1 MMEPSPD
8 SSGNGASRH
17 PIRRY
22 AVPLLVVALLFAIWG
37 VVDRVLSRAAIA
49 RDTTVAAV
57 PIVQT
62 LKPDRSPAFEE
73 LTLPG
78 SVQAFVEAPIYART
92 NGYLKVWYTDIGA
105 RVKKGQILAEL
116 DTPEIDQ
123 ALDQAVADLAV
134 ADANALLARTTD
146 ERWKGLLKTHSVSQQ
161 DADSKA
167 GDASAKLAAAN
178 SAKANVARLRDLE
191 SFKRVLAPFDG
202 VVTQRNTD
210 IGALIN
216 AGQSAGGALFRMA
229 DTERLRVY
237 VLVPEP
243 YAAAT
248 AVGVGAELRFAEQ
261 PGKNFPAKVVR
272 TANALDPGLR
282 TLQVELQVDNSSGA
296 LFPGAYAEV
305 HLQLP
310 GSAETLRLP
319 ANTLMFRATG
329 LQVATVGSDS
339 RVRLKSIVAGR
350 DFGRTLEILSGI
362 TAGDDVI
369 INPTDSITDGALVQ
383 IAGPELKPAAATSR
397 SGSKAP

>member
-1 MMEPSPD
+1 MTKRSPD
-8 SSGNGASRH
+8 TTGNGVSRP

-22 AVPLLVVALLFAIWG
+22 ALVVLVVAVLLAIWG
-37 VVDRVLSRAAIA
+37 VVDRVLSRAALA
-49 RDTTVAAV
+49 KDTAAAAV
-57 PIVQT
+57 PSVQT
-62 LKPDRSPAFEE
+62 LKPDRSPAFED

-92 NGYLKVWYTDIGA
+92 NGYLKAWYTDIGT

-116 DTPEIDQ
+116 DTPEVDQ

-134 ADANALLARTTD
+134 ANANALLAQTTD

-167 GDASAKLAAAN
+167 GDAAAKLAAAN
-178 SAKANVARLRDLE
+178 SARANVARLRDLE

-202 VVTQRNTD
+202 VITQRNTD

-229 DTERLRVY
+229 DTEKLRIY

-248 AVGVGAELRFAEQ
+248 AVGVDAELRFAEH
-261 PGKNFPAKVVR
+261 PGASFPAKVVR

-282 TLQVELQVDNSSGA
+282 TLQVELQVDNSGGA

-305 HLQLP
+305 HLRLP

-319 ANTLMFRATG
+319 ANALIFRATG
-329 LQVATVGSDS
+329 LQVATVGPDS
-339 RVRLKSIVAGR
+339 RVRIKKIVPGR
-350 DFGRTLEILSGI
+350 DFGHTVEILSGI
-362 TAGDDVI
+362 DADDDVI
-369 INPTDSITDGALVQ
+369 VNPTDSLVDGAPVQ
-383 IAGPELKPAAATSR
+383 VVASKSKPVAAAAR
-397 SGSKAP
+397 SERQGP